1 MREKLLLNEHTLD
14 QLRGLRLDGM
24 VHALTDQ
31 ATSASAGE
39 LAFDD
44 RLAMLVQRE
53 IDWRDGKR
61 LARLLKAAKLKL
73 ASVCLE
79 DIDWRASR
87 GLDRNLVAGLA
98 GGDWLRHGHN
108 VLITGATGV
117 GKTWLACAL
126 AQQAARSG
134 FTVLYVRAPR
144 LLEELRVAHGDGS
157 FGRRLAQLARIDLL
171 AIDDFA
177 IAPVTA
183 PERNDLLEL
192 LDDRVGTRA
201 TLITSQLP
209 VTSWHEWLNDPTLA
223 DAILDRIVH
232 TAHKI
237 ALKGESMRKKQVKP

>member
-1 MREKLLLNEHTLD
+1 LLNEHTLD

-24 VHALTDQ
+24 VCALADQ
-31 ATSASAGE
+31 ATTAAAAE
-39 LAFDD
+39 MAFEE

-61 LARLLKAAKLKL
+61 LARLLKAARLKV
-73 ASVCLE
+73 AGACIE

-87 GLDRNLVAGLA
+87 GLDRALVTALA
-98 GGDWLRHGHN
+98 SCDWLRHGHN

-126 AQQAARSG
+126 AQQAARAG

-157 FGRRLAQLARIDLL
+157 FARRLAQLARIDLL
-171 AIDDFA
+171 SIDDFA

-183 PERNDLLEL
+183 AERNDLLEL

-209 VTSWHEWLNDPTLA
+209 VTAWHEWLNDPTLA

-232 TAHKI
+232 AAHRI
-237 ALKGESMRKKQVKP
+237 ALKGESMRKKQPKP

>member
-1 MREKLLLNEHTLD
+1 MLNEHTLD

-24 VHALTDQ
+24 VHALADQ

-53 IDWRDGKR
+53 IDWRDAKR
-61 LARLLKAAKLKL
+61 LTRLLKAAKLKL
-73 ASVCLE
+73 ASACLE

-87 GLDRNLVAGLA
+87 GLDRNLVTALA
-98 GGDWLRHGHN
+98 GCDWLRHGHN

-126 AQQAARSG
+126 AQQAARCG

-177 IAPVTA
+177 IAPVSA

-209 VTSWHEWLNDPTLA
+209 VASWHDWLNDPTLA

-237 ALKGESMRKKQVKP
+237 ALKGESMRKKQIKP

>member
-1 MREKLLLNEHTLD
+1 MLNEHTLN

-24 VHALTDQ
+24 VHALADQ

-61 LARLLKAAKLKL
+61 LTRLLKAAKLKL
-73 ASVCLE
+73 ASACLE

-87 GLDRNLVAGLA
+87 GLDRNLVTALA
-98 GGDWLRHGHN
+98 GGEWLRHGHN

-237 ALKGESMRKKQVKP
+237 ALKGESMRKKQIKP

>member
-1 MREKLLLNEHTLD
+1 MLNEHTLD

-24 VHALTDQ
+24 VHALADQ

-53 IDWRDGKR
+53 IDWRDSKR
-61 LARLLKAAKLKL
+61 LTRLLKAAKLKL
-73 ASVCLE
+73 ASACLE

-87 GLDRNLVAGLA
+87 GLDRGLVTALA

-134 FTVLYVRAPR
+134 FTVLYMRAPR

-237 ALKGESMRKKQVKP
+237 ALKGESMRKKQIKP

>member
-1 MREKLLLNEHTLD
+1 MLNEHTLD

-24 VHALTDQ
+24 VHALADQ

-61 LARLLKAAKLKL
+61 LTRLLKAARLKL
-73 ASVCLE
+73 ASACLE

-87 GLDRNLVAGLA
+87 GLDRNLVTALA

-171 AIDDFA
+171 AIDDLA

-237 ALKGESMRKKQVKP
+237 TLKGESMRKKQIKP

>member
-1 MREKLLLNEHTLD
+1 MLNEHTLD

-24 VHALTDQ
+24 VHALADQ

-53 IDWRDGKR
+53 IDWRDAKR
-61 LARLLKAAKLKL
+61 LTRLLKAAKLKITS
-73 ASVCLE
+73 ACLE

-87 GLDRNLVAGLA
+87 GLDRNLVTALA

-117 GKTWLACAL
+117 GKTWLCCAL

-134 FTVLYVRAPR
+134 FTVLYMRAPR

-157 FGRRLAQLARIDLL
+157 FGRRLAQLARIDLI
-171 AIDDFA
+171 AIDDLGV
-177 IAPVTA
+177 APVTA

-237 ALKGESMRKKQVKP
+237 VLKGESMRKKQIKT